1 MKELSKNRAKLL
13 KLFYTHPNESFYMQ
27 QIGRFLHKKPGV
39 FQRTLNTMESQGIL
53 LSEFRANA
61 RYFRANKE
69 YPIYKELKSILF
81 KTEGIIALI
90 FLLLAIFVLP
100 RGSYCQDKSDPALF
114 LSLKDAISIAFENN
128 RQIQIQEQ
136 EIQVARGQILE
147 AKSNFMPKLN
157 LDSAYTHN
165 GAVLEKSGGSGKKDV
180 RIFSGFMDD
189 NQLGVSFDE
198 SIFTGGANISKLA
211 MAKLGLTT
219 QEETLRAKKL
229 DIEFEA
235 KRLFYG
241 LLLAYETERIMQDLV
256 DQAED
261 HYQNVKRKFEHGTS
275 SKFDLL
281 QSKVHVS
288 LTVPELVKATAAVD
302 LIKAELKKLL
312 YLKMQDAIEP
322 DGKLDYRQVDINEGE
337 FLKEAYLNM
346 PEMILRS
353 LGIDI
358 KKWAIKVARSSGL
371 PQIDAGGGYDYISNN
386 WGDMFNKR
394 HNNWNIGV
402 TFTMP
407 IFDGFY
413 TKSKVEQAKA
423 RYAQAN
429 LAKEDLIEQVA
440 VDIRKACL
448 DLVKAQSIID
458 SQKDNIAEAQDA
470 LRISEIG
477 YDNGVGTNL
486 DVLDA
491 QVALSQ
497 VEKNL
502 SEGIYD
508 YIMAE
513 AALDRTMGRAYP
525 LKEASDEKNT
535 D

>member
-1 MKELSKNRAKLL
+1 MKGS
-13 KLFYTHPNESFYMQ
+13 
-27 QIGRFLHKKPGV
+27 
-39 FQRTLNTMESQGIL
+39 
-53 LSEFRANA
+53 
-61 RYFRANKE
+61 
-69 YPIYKELKSILF
+69 
-81 KTEGIIALI
+81 I
-90 FLLLAIFVLP
+90 FLLLLIFIFP
-100 RGSYCQDKSDPALF
+100 AFSCGQEQADPALS
-114 LSLKDAISIAFENN
+114 LSLDDSIAIAFKNN
-128 RQIQIQEQ
+128 REIQIQEQ
-136 EIQVARGQILE
+136 EIQVAKGQVLE

-165 GAVLEKSGGSGKKDV
+165 GAVLDKNSGSGKKDI
-180 RIFSGFMDD
+180 RIFSGFIDD
-189 NQLGVSFDE
+189 NKLGIGFDE
-198 SIFTGGANISKLA
+198 AIFTGGANISKLA
-211 MAKLGLTT
+211 MAKLGLNT
-219 QEETLRAKKL
+219 QGETLRAKKL

-241 LLLAYETERIMQDLV
+241 LLLAYETERIMKELV
-256 DQAED
+256 DEAEA
-261 HYQNVKRKFEHGTS
+261 HYQNVKHKFEHGTS

-288 LTVPELVKATAAVD
+288 LAVPELVKASAAVD

-312 YLKMQDAIEP
+312 YLKMRDAIELK
-322 DGKLDYRQVDINEGE
+322 GKLEYLPVEIREDE

-358 KKWAIKVARSSGL
+358 KKWAVKVARSSGL
-371 PQIDAGGGYDYISNN
+371 PQIAAGGGYEYLSND
-386 WGDMFNKR
+386 WGNMFNKR

-413 TKSKVEQAKA
+413 TKAKVEQAKA

-429 LAKEDLIEQVA
+429 LAKEDLVEQVA

-458 SQKDNIAEAQDA
+458 SQRDNIEEAGEA
-470 LRISEIG
+470 LVISEIS

-508 YIMAE
+508 YIMAK
-513 AALDRTMGRAYP
+513 AALDRVMGRQY
-525 LKEASDEKNT
+525 LKEEGDEKKVN
-535 D
+535 

>member
-1 MKELSKNRAKLL
+1 MK
-13 KLFYTHPNESFYMQ
+13 
-27 QIGRFLHKKPGV
+27 G
-39 FQRTLNTMESQGIL
+39 
-53 LSEFRANA
+53 
-61 RYFRANKE
+61 
-69 YPIYKELKSILF
+69 
-81 KTEGIIALI
+81 LI
-90 FLLLAIFVLP
+90 FLLLLIFIFP
-100 RGSYCQDKSDPALF
+100 AFSYGQEQADSV
-114 LSLKDAISIAFENN
+114 LSLSLDDSIAIAFKNN
-128 RQIQIQEQ
+128 REIQIQEQ
-136 EIQVARGQILE
+136 EIQAAKGQILE
-147 AKSNFMPKLN
+147 AKSALLPKLN

-165 GAVLEKSGGSGKKDV
+165 GAVLDKNSGSGKKDI
-180 RIFSGFMDD
+180 RIFSGFIDE
-189 NQLGVSFDE
+189 NKLGVSFNE
-198 SIFTGGANISKLA
+198 AIFTGGANISKLA
-211 MAKLGLTT
+211 MAKLGLNT
-219 QEETLRAKKL
+219 QGETLRAKKL

-241 LLLAYETERIMQDLV
+241 LLLAYETERIMKELV
-256 DQAED
+256 DEAEA

-288 LTVPELVKATAAVD
+288 LAVPELVKSSAAVD

-312 YLKMQDAIEP
+312 YLKMQDAIGLK
-322 DGKLDYRQVDINEGE
+322 GKLEYLPVEIREGE

-346 PEMILRS
+346 PEMILKS

-358 KKWAIKVARSSGL
+358 KKWAVKVARSSGL
-371 PQIDAGGGYDYISNN
+371 PQIAAGGGYDYLSND
-386 WGDMFNKR
+386 WGNMFNKR

-413 TKSKVEQAKA
+413 TKAKVEQAKA

-429 LAKEDLIEQVA
+429 LAKEDLVEQVA

-458 SQKDNIAEAQDA
+458 SQRDNIEEAREA
-470 LRISEIG
+470 LFISEIS

-508 YIMAE
+508 YIMAK
-513 AALDRTMGRAYP
+513 AALDRVMGRQY
-525 LKEASDEKNT
+525 LKEAGD
-535 D
+535 

>member
-1 MKELSKNRAKLL
+1 MK
-13 KLFYTHPNESFYMQ
+13 
-27 QIGRFLHKKPGV
+27 G
-39 FQRTLNTMESQGIL
+39 
-53 LSEFRANA
+53 
-61 RYFRANKE
+61 
-69 YPIYKELKSILF
+69 
-81 KTEGIIALI
+81 LI
-90 FLLLAIFVLP
+90 FLLLLIFILP
-100 RGSYCQDKSDPALF
+100 CGSYCEDKTDST
-114 LSLKDAISIAFENN
+114 LSLSLEDTISIAFKNN
-128 RQIQIQEQ
+128 KQIQIQEQ
-136 EIQVARGQILE
+136 EIQVAKGEILE

-165 GAVLEKSGGSGKKDV
+165 GAILNKAGGSGKKDI

-189 NQLGVSFDE
+189 NQLGISFDE
-198 SIFTGGANISKLA
+198 SIFKGGANISKLEI
-211 MAKLGLTT
+211 AKLGLDV
-219 QEETLRAKKL
+219 QGETLRAKKL
-229 DIEFEA
+229 DVEFEA

-241 LLLAYETERIMQDLV
+241 LLLAYETERIMKNLV
-256 DQAED
+256 DKAEA
-261 HYQNVKRKFEHGTS
+261 HYQDVKRKFEHGTS

-288 LTVPELVKATAAVD
+288 LAVPELVKSSAAVD

-312 YLKMQDAIEP
+312 YLKMQDALKVKGE
-322 DGKLDYRQVDINEGE
+322 LDYQHVDINEE
-337 FLKEAYLNM
+337 QFLKEAYLNM
-346 PEMILRS
+346 PEMILKS

-358 KKWAIKVARSSGL
+358 KKWAVKVARSSGL
-371 PQIDAGGGYDYISNN
+371 PQIEASGGYDYISNS
-386 WGDMFNKR
+386 WGNMFNKR

-413 TKSKVEQAKA
+413 TKAKVDQAKA

-429 LAKEDLIEQVA
+429 LAKEDLVEQVA
-440 VDIRKACL
+440 VDIRRACL

-458 SQKDNIAEAQDA
+458 SQKDNVEEAREA
-470 LRISEIG
+470 LIISEIS

-508 YIMAE
+508 YIMAS
-513 AALDRTMGRAYP
+513 AALDRTMGRQF
-525 LKEASDEKNT
+525 LKEAGNEKKA